1 MIEEKWR
8 EYFGPQRVRDLDD
21 YTLTALR
28 CCQCPYLVAGG
39 WVHINWHEGL
49 KKAGLPVL
57 INKSTERFDR
67 YNFWLVNA
75 IRLKDWEKEWL
86 LDGTTGTA

>member
-21 YTLTALR
+21 ETLTALR
-28 CCQCPYLVAGG
+28 CCQCPFLVGHG
-39 WVHINWHEGL
+39 WTHINHHEEL
-49 KKAGLPVL
+49 KKQGRPIVV
-57 INKSTERFDR
+57 NKEGVRFDS

-75 IRLKDWEKEWL
+75 IRLRDWEREWL
-86 LDGTTGTA
+86 LDGTTSEA